1 MSQMFRVDATEVL
14 RTVPFENGFHFCTYG
29 GLYANVTA
37 TSLSDFVDK
46 LMEIDGESIEFH
58 YPRGDFQY
66 WITKILGDEELGNRM
81 CFVDRSYN
89 KEQLRQELVR
99 IVTDRISEL
108 TRSIEY
114 R

>member
-1 MSQMFRVDATEVL
+1 MSQMFRVNATEVL

-37 TSLSDFVDK
+37 TSLSDFADK

-81 CFVDRSYN
+81 CFVNRSYN
-89 KEQLRQELVR
+89 KEQLRQELGR
-99 IVTDRISEL
+99 IVTERIGEL